1 MSPSLQ
7 LQGALPSPWDL
18 PAHRSALGA
27 VDVAR
32 THTRG
37 ATLAP
42 ATATHRAAMPQ
53 RSKRQMAAGE
63 QNRRGGKFGRG
74 ATADAPTERQ
84 QRLAATDVA
93 AGMGG
98 IVFNAD
104 WFEGDSDA
112 EADDQ
117 VGTHR
122 AGAARRACHAS
133 LSERACCCGAA
144 PGPHRHVSP
153 HAPAGPV
160 DLSARAAPPR
170 SRTRVHCAS
179 LPRPTVISR

>member
-1 MSPSLQ
+1 MGLAS
-7 LQGALPSPWDL
+7 
-18 PAHRSALGA
+18 AHRSVLGA

-74 ATADAPTERQ
+74 ATAEAPTERQ
-84 QRLAATDVA
+84 QRLATDVA
-93 AGMGG
+93 AGMDG

-104 WFEGDSDA
+104 WFDGDSDA

-122 AGAARRACHAS
+122 AGAARRACHAG
-133 LSERACCCGAA
+133 ERACCCSAA
-144 PGPHRHVSP
+144 HGPRLYVPP
-153 HAPAGPV
+153 HAPADLV

-170 SRTRVHCAS
+170 SRTLAP
-179 LPRPTVISR
+179 PRHVR